1 MRLNFQQQKP
11 INLSAGGPSF
21 VPDQSREADQEANI
35 RLQMINE
42 QQQALKDMAQA
53 AVMVAKAN
61 QQAKEAEQQSDL
73 ADARLKIIK
82 VRKDIELGVD
92 LNKSTDLNYQR
103 REEGTSGYYRL
114 DPSLSGYYKY
124 SDMNKNQDA
133 TTSWLKEQVISD
145 YEAEGDERF
154 AKALEREVEEHMAIA
169 FGNAKKSAIKHTKN
183 NLLNSVNKDNE
194 NFFRLVD
201 EQKTIQGKTQA
212 IQSRYSAIGRQ
223 LEGTLSPLEITKAQ
237 DKWLADS
244 IKQTVTKLSGPDSTA
259 ADHSK
264 YDLLLEDGIAGKGVF
279 KNSNPLFWLNLDRDA
294 GNRINGMKRTKQIAL
309 QNAAVDYDPR
319 KYIQNFLGKNSLE
332 IKVEDGKVKV
342 NYKPRLKNGAIDP
355 EWASHFAGP
364 KGLYPRLTDEDFRRL
379 LKRSTDAIQK
389 EENDKLGKIDFKG
402 EERREFFGEVDEYFK
417 YYNEAWQDKTND
429 GFIRTTKPTPVPPWE
444 LPKYADINTPEYK
457 AVVVQLKMMQ
467 GVLEDGDALLGMAK
481 NETLD
486 TTKLKKK
493 VDAIYEFVHNKGFS
507 VYSEGI
513 RDAAINY
520 EKGLR
525 AKIMGHIKQIGNATT
540 DGPNRAEKIA
550 ELNNL
555 DMNNPEDAFI
565 INEIMKAQKKK
576 KGLND

>member
-53 AVMVAKAN
+53 AVMIAKAN

-82 VRKDIELGVD
+82 VRKDIELSVD

-169 FGNAKKSAIKHTKN
+169 FGNAKKAAIKHTKN

-259 ADHSK
+259 ADHFK

-279 KNSNPLFWLNLDRDA
+279 ENSNPLFWLNLDRDA

-402 EERREFFGEVDEYFK
+402 EERNNFFEDVKSWYDYYTNLYFTK
-417 YYNEAWQDKTND
+417 SD
-429 GFIRTTKPTPVPPWE
+429 GLNRTTQALPVAPWD
-444 LPKYADINTPEYK
+444 KSDYKDINTPEYRS
-457 AVVVQLKMMQ
+457 VVAQLEIME
-467 GVLEDGDALLGMAK
+467 GIFEEGDSLMSMSK
-481 NETLD
+481 NEINNPA
-486 TTKLKKK
+486 KIKKK
-493 VDAIYEFVHNKGFS
+493 LDDLLIFVNNKAFK
-507 VYSEGI
+507 VYSEGV
-513 RDAAINY
+513 REAAIKFVNT
-520 EKGLR
+520 LQ
-525 AKIMGHIKQIGNATT
+525 AKINATLA
-540 DGPNRAEKIA
+540 PLENP
-550 ELNNL
+550 LNTG
-555 DMNNPEDAFI
+555 
-565 INEIMKAQKKK
+565 KKK
-576 KGLND
+576 ADVIIEKHGLNPNDPLEVKIIKKKIKPPAVLKK